1 MENPRNNENKRIS
14 VLRNMWTI
22 PPVINSSY
30 KVYSIYPGKTPSFGC
45 ENRKA
50 EWNDTGFPNEPV
62 RKKPVYPQNSHKSQS
77 VDKKHVEKIS
87 FR

>member
-22 PPVINSSY
+22 PPVINSSS
-30 KVYSIYPGKTPSFGC
+30 KVYSIYPGKIPSFGC
-45 ENRKA
+45 ENRTA
-50 EWNDTGFPNEPV
+50 ERSGIVFPMNRSE
-62 RKKPVYPQNSHKSQS
+62 KKPVYPQNSHKSQS